1 MSIND
6 IYLLVSHTW
15 KEVNQVMKK
24 ILLIVLS
31 FSVISEESKKR
42 QAFEP
47 LEFEESECRVTD
59 TIMNLL
65 TGKWDKV
72 KECNK
77 DL

>member
-59 TIMNLL
+59 TTMNLL

>member
-1 MSIND
+1 M
-6 IYLLVSHTW
+6 
-15 KEVNQVMKK
+15 
-24 ILLIVLS
+24 S

-47 LEFEESECRVTD
+47 SEFEESECRVTD